1 MKREMEAYI
10 VLLHLVSQGWANF
23 ADIRDLLGWDI
34 FKMGVALS
42 IIAYI
47 NEKLIALSEEWG
59 EDVPRMNA
67 FMFRTDSGECSPYIC
82 ANVFD
87 CDDGEQPSPRQI
99 AQYAKKIAS
108 YENWDKV
115 LEVFRDEAF
124 QG

>member
-23 ADIRDLLGWDI
+23 ADIRDLLGWEI
-34 FKMGVALS
+34 FKMAVAQR
-42 IIAYI
+42 IVGHI
-47 NEKLIALSEEWG
+47 NEKLFVLSDEWG
-59 EDVPRMNA
+59 EDIPHINA
-67 FMFRTDSGECSPYIC
+67 FMFITGSGECSSYIC
-82 ANVFD
+82 ENIFD

-99 AQYAKKIAS
+99 AQYAKKIAD
-108 YENWDKV
+108 YPNWDKV